1 MIVSRRLATLLALIL
16 AGCGS
21 GGPGD
26 TVFAPGADVRSAGRG
41 VPVVMA
47 VDDDGALAALEN
59 PGADEFV
66 AVFVSPRDARGT
78 VRIEVNGGG
87 AELVPLPAPAGRS
100 PGPRSRAADA
110 ERDFS
115 FLGGAADVHAV
126 LADEGDEALLYV
138 DSDTPPA
145 ALGPAD
151 IDDLAAQLEQLVLP
165 FARTTVGEPSDIDG
179 NGAVT
184 VLLTPRVVP
193 PRFGFFFVGDLGGGG
208 NAADMIYMRV
218 PRPDAGEPYQ
228 TLRPALLATLVHE
241 LQHLISYRYKQ
252 LDHQLGAEA
261 SWLNEGLSFLAEDL
275 AGLLDTAGGSPEN
288 VFYYF
293 ASPERYTLLE
303 TSGVYDDGHA
313 GAGYLFCRY
322 LADRFGE
329 GIVRRLVQ
337 SGRRGVANVEAETG
351 VEFATLVTDWAAA
364 VLLTGTG
371 LNSSARYTIPGFAA
385 RGSSFLGGAIELD
398 GPRATAVDAAN
409 GAPAFAFEMPRGA
422 LRLVRLTNP
431 RPGGTEMRVAAADV
445 EQVRVVF
452 VRVPKGV

>member
-1 MIVSRRLATLLALIL
+1 MSRLVAVCLALIL

-21 GGPGD
+21 GGPVD
-26 TVFAPGADVRSAGRG
+26 APFAPGAEVRSAGRG
-41 VPVVMA
+41 VPVVLT

-66 AVFVSPRDARGT
+66 AIFVSARDARGT

-87 AELVPLPAPAGRS
+87 AELVPLPLPAGRS
-100 PGPRSRAADA
+100 TGGPRSRAADA
-110 ERDFS
+110 ERDFR

-126 LADEGDEALLYV
+126 LADEGDQALLYV
-138 DSDTPPA
+138 DAETPPA
-145 ALGPAD
+145 ALGQAD
-151 IDDLAAQLEQLVLP
+151 IDDLAEQLASVVLP
-165 FARTTVGEPSDIDG
+165 FCRTTVGEPSDIDG

-252 LDHQLGAEA
+252 LDHQLGAEV
-261 SWLNEGLSFLAEDL
+261 SWLNEGLSFLTEDL

-293 ASPERYTLLE
+293 ASPERFTLLE

-322 LADRFGE
+322 LADRFGA
-329 GIVRRLVQ
+329 GIVKRLAQ
-337 SGRRGVANVEAETG
+337 SPRRGVANVEAETG
-351 VEFATLVTDWAAA
+351 VEFATLMTDWAAA

-385 RGSSFLGGAIELD
+385 RGSSFLDGAIELD
-398 GPRATAVDAAN
+398 GPRATSVDASN

-431 RPGGTEMRVAAADV
+431 RPGGTAMRVNAAEL
-445 EQVRVVF
+445 EQVRVAF
-452 VRVPKGV
+452 IRLPKGV